1 MFSDLHEQNS
11 SIHERKSKQLDEQ
24 PDFIEVLLFSIVT
37 DFYFPIIKELFSI

>member
-1 MFSDLHEQNS
+1 LSSDLQEQNS
-11 SIHERKSKQLDEQ
+11 GMYERKSKLLDEQ